1 VFPPILSAVFIL
13 NRFPYLSA
21 LPGVDAAGVEEAH
34 DPRVLS
40 RNPEDLSLRITLVQR
55 RASAVT
61 KIGKGHLKTVI
72 LKTSFKKRHL
82 KTSFK
87 NVI

>member
-1 VFPPILSAVFIL
+1 VLPPILSAAFIL

-40 RNPEDLSLRITLVQR
+40 RNPEDLSFRITLVQR

-61 KIGKGHLKTVI
+61 EIIKGYF
-72 LKTSFKKRHL
+72 KTSFKKCHL
-82 KTSFK
+82 
-87 NVI
+87 